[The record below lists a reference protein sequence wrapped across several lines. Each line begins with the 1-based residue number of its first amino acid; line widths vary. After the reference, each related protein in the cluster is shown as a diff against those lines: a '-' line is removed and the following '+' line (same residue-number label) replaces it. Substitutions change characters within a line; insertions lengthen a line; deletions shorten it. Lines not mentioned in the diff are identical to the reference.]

1 MIEHAILLDKC
12 RLRCHTQYENR
23 LLATQS
29 GRLTPAKSA
38 KSGEL
43 AQESRAELL
52 YLGWNQ
58 ELTLHTNQV
67 APFH

>member
-1 MIEHAILLDKC
+1 M
-12 RLRCHTQYENR
+12 RNR